1 MSAAVIVPAQVGPD
15 VVARPLDERA
25 DLHQLEARVMLDD
38 RRCRTG
44 GGLIAPN
51 GSDPRVQPR
60 EGAAERLDFAQRAAA
75 IRAPLPPF
83 NPLHL
88 RGYPSV
94 GCWPWPLR

>member
-1 MSAAVIVPAQVGPD
+1 
-15 VVARPLDERA
+15 
-25 DLHQLEARVMLDD
+25 MLDD

-75 IRAPLPPF
+75 IRAPLPQ
-83 NPLHL
+83 PLAVLFRLSSDAVL
-88 RGYPSV
+88 RAHPAGGELVSPS
-94 GCWPWPLR
+94 L